1 MEILTSAGAPVNGTN
16 EVQRLT
22 LTGSP
27 TGGTFRLQVA
37 GGVTQPIAY
46 NASAA
51 TIQAALRAVPTVG
64 SAGVTCTG
72 GPLNSAFVVVTF
84 GGKLGKQNVATMA
97 VRNPAFVG
105 GTAPAVAVTTT
116 TPGVDATYVNAVT
129 GQVLSDTT
137 NGVLYIN
144 TSSTRY
150 APTWAAV

>member
-1 MEILTSAGAPVNGTN
+1 MEILTNAGAPVNGTN

-72 GPLNSAFVVVTF
+72 GPLNSGFVVVTF
-84 GGKLGKQNVATMA
+84 GGKLGRQNVATMA

-116 TPGVDATYVNAVT
+116 TPGVDATHINAVT

>member
-1 MEILTSAGAPVNGTN
+1 
-16 EVQRLT
+16 
-22 LTGSP
+22 
-27 TGGTFRLQVA
+27 
-37 GGVTQPIAY
+37 
-46 NASAA
+46 
-51 TIQAALRAVPTVG
+51 
-64 SAGVTCTG
+64 
-72 GPLNSAFVVVTF
+72 
-84 GGKLGKQNVATMA
+84 
-97 VRNPAFVG
+97 VG